1 MIMSNCRKFL
11 CSSACKKSTS
21 YPRFSGD
28 IAEICKLLILGNN
41 ISFHFRLFQRKTND
55 KIFQKIQK
63 TLFWGHFESF
73 MPKFGLKW
81 IFLAKRAV
89 SFSIFHFSIIYHRA
103 TNQKKHMRA
112 IPEKNASQTD
122 ILFEASPKR
131 FYESWKVLWRL
142 QVFFKKRLRFK
153 RMVITV
159 RLVS

>member
-1 MIMSNCRKFL
+1 MSNCRKFL

-81 IFLAKRAV
+81 IFLGKRAV
-89 SFSIFHFSIIYHRA
+89 SFSIFQLSTIVPQIRKNIWEPFLRKMPHRRIYFLKPR
-103 TNQKKHMRA
+103 QKDFMKA
-112 IPEKNASQTD
+112 E
-122 ILFEASPKR
+122 R
-131 FYESWKVLWRL
+131 FYEGYK
-142 QVFFKKRLRFK
+142 FFLKKD
-153 RMVITV
+153 
-159 RLVS
+159 